1 MQTQKFINLLNDLS
15 NEESKFGTK
24 NVMSQ
29 TVKQKKDKY
38 NKNNSTKLETESTKS
53 SLCDYCDAFILITGD
68 IAGNAGN
75 NTDVAFKNYAPFS
88 HVRQNIITFLLMKQ
102 IIFTLQFLCTI
113 RLNIVIIIQTSGS
126 LWQFKRA
133 ESPADDAE
141 LSVDN
146 SQSLSI

>member
-1 MQTQKFINLLNDLS
+1 M
-15 NEESKFGTK
+15 
-24 NVMSQ
+24 
-29 TVKQKKDKY
+29 
-38 NKNNSTKLETESTKS
+38 ETESTKS

-68 IAGNAGN
+68 ITGNAGN

-88 HVRQNIITFLLMKQ
+88 HVRQNLITFLLMKQ